1 MTAANTLSDED
12 VVGEVS
18 YTWSNGDTGMTT
30 TLGQSDVGNAI
41 TVTASYTDGQGTG
54 ESVTSKATGGVV
66 NVNDAPSGS
75 VTTSGTAVEDQVL
88 TAANTLSDEDVV
100 GEVSYTWSNGD
111 TGMTTTLGQTDVGN
125 AITVTASYT
134 DGQGTGESVTS
145 EATGGVVNVNDAPSG
160 SVTISGTVVEDQ
172 ILTAANTL
180 SDEDVV
186 GEVSYTWS
194 NGDTGMT
201 TTLGQTDVGNV
212 ITVTASYTDGQG
224 TGESVTSEVT
234 GGVVNVND
242 APSGSVT
249 ISGTA
254 VEDQILTAANTL
266 SDEDVVGEVSYT
278 WSNGDTG
285 TTTTLGQT
293 DVGNAI
299 TVTASY
305 TDGQGTRES
314 VTSEATG
321 GVVNVNDVPIGSVT
335 ISGAAVED
343 QILTAA
349 NTLSDEDVV
358 GEVSYTW
365 SNGDTGTTTTLGQS
379 DVGNAITVTASYT
392 DGQGTEESVTSEV
405 TGGVVNVND
414 APIGSVTISGAAVED
429 QILTAANTLSD
440 EDVVGEVSYTWS
452 NGDTGTTTTLGQSDV
467 GNAITV
473 TASYTDGQGTRE
485 SVTSEATG
493 GVVNVNDA
501 PSGSVTISGT
511 AVEDQILTAAN
522 TLSDGDVVGEV
533 SYTWSNGDTG
543 TTTTLGQS
551 DVGNAIT
558 VTASYT
564 DGQGTGESVTS
575 EATGGVV
582 NVNDAPSGSV
592 TTSGTAVED
601 QVLTAANTLS
611 DEDVVG
617 EVSYTWSN
625 GDTGTTTTL
634 GQSDVG
640 NAITV
645 TASYTDGQGI
655 ERERDQRGDGRRGE
669 CERCAERERD
679 NQRDGG

>member
-1 MTAANTLSDED
+1 MMRRAGGVTISGTAVEDQVLTAVNTLSDED

-18 YTWSNGDTGMTT
+18 YTWSNGGTGTT
-30 TLGQSDVGNAI
+30 ATLGQSDVGNAI

-54 ESVTSKATGGVV
+54 ESVTSEATGGVVNVNDAPSGSVTISGTAVEDQILTAANTLSDEDVVGEVSYTWSNGDTGTTTTLGQTDVGNVITVTASYTDGQGTGESVTSEATGGVV

-111 TGMTTTLGQTDVGN
+111 TGMTTTLGQSDVGN

-160 SVTISGTVVEDQ
+160 SVTISGTAVEDQ

-293 DVGNAI
+293 DVRNVITVTASYTDGQGTGESLSSAATGGVVNMNDAPGGSVTISGTAVEDQILTAANTLSDEDVVGEVSYTWSNGDTGMTTTLGQSDVGNAI

-314 VTSEATG
+314 LSSAVTG
-321 GVVNVNDVPIGSVT
+321 GVVNVNDAPSGSVT
-335 ISGAAVED
+335 ISGTAVEG
-343 QILTAA
+343 QVLTAV

-414 APIGSVTISGAAVED
+414 AP
-429 QILTAANTLSD
+429 
-440 EDVVGEVSYTWS
+440 
-452 NGDTGTTTTLGQSDV
+452 
-467 GNAITV
+467 
-473 TASYTDGQGTRE
+473 
-485 SVTSEATG
+485 
-493 GVVNVNDA
+493 
-501 PSGSVTISGT
+501 SGSVTISGT
-511 AVEDQILTAAN
+511 AVVRI
-522 TLSDGDVVGEV
+522 
-533 SYTWSNGDTG
+533 
-543 TTTTLGQS
+543 
-551 DVGNAIT
+551 
-558 VTASYT
+558 
-564 DGQGTGESVTS
+564 
-575 EATGGVV
+575 
-582 NVNDAPSGSV
+582 
-592 TTSGTAVED
+592 
-601 QVLTAANTLS
+601 
-611 DEDVVG
+611 
-617 EVSYTWSN
+617 
-625 GDTGTTTTL
+625 
-634 GQSDVG
+634 
-640 NAITV
+640 
-645 TASYTDGQGI
+645 
-655 ERERDQRGDGRRGE
+655 RF
-669 CERCAERERD
+669 
-679 NQRDGG
+679 